1 MHILIQRYWSLSV
14 FCKNECHFYRKNYP
28 VRAPYFQIL
37 SSLNDILC
45 IFLEKKREITHEK
58 YKKNPKTGKKVF
70 TMKGVYEVEH
80 PVSQIIW
87 TFP

>member
-1 MHILIQRYWSLSV
+1 MIFYV
-14 FCKNECHFYRKNYP
+14 F
-28 VRAPYFQIL
+28 
-37 SSLNDILC
+37 SW
-45 IFLEKKREITHEK
+45 KKREITHKK